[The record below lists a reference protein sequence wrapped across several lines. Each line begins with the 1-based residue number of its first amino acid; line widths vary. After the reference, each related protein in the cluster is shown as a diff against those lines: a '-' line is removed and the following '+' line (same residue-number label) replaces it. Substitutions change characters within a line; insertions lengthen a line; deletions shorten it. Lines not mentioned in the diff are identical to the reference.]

1 MGTPWRSRLPLA
13 RVPLLLLLVAG
24 PSGRS
29 PADSVVLADPALMLT
44 TGERVDFV
52 GSGTLAVESSEHGTC
67 LRSTPARSATGI
79 YQRVE
84 MRAERLSKVEWSW
97 RVDRLHAH
105 ADIRDGARED
115 FGAKIAF
122 VFGEPTFWSRDVP
135 TLAYVWTST
144 PVPNGTILRSSRY
157 ANLRYVQLHGPREV
171 GSWQRERRNVDADY
185 KAAFGT
191 DPDRLRYVA
200 VFNDNDQTGEA
211 TSALFARVDIA
222 D

>member
-1 MGTPWRSRLPLA
+1 MMTG
-13 RVPLLLLLVAG
+13 
-24 PSGRS
+24 
-29 PADSVVLADPALMLT
+29 
-44 TGERVDFV
+44 GERVDFV
-52 GSGTLAVESSEHGTC
+52 GSSALSMERNERGLC
-67 LRSTPARSATGI
+67 LRSTPAHSATGL

-84 MRAERLSKVEWSW
+84 MPPTRLSRVEWSW

-105 ADIRDGARED
+105 ADIRDVARED

-122 VFGEPTFWSRDVP
+122 VFGEPSFWSRDVP

-144 PVPNGTILRSSRY
+144 PVPNGTILRSGRY
-157 ANLRYVQLHGPREV
+157 ANLRYVQLHGSREV
-171 GSWQRERRNVDADY
+171 GSWQREQRNVAADF

-211 TSALFARVDIA
+211 ASALFARIELA